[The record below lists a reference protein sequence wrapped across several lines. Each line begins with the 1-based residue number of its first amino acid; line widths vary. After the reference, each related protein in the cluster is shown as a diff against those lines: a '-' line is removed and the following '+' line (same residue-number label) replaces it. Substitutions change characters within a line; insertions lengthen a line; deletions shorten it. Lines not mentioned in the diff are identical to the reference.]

1 MGSKMEAAARKL
13 ECEGGDDLLASDIML
28 PTQFWVQGADGRFE
42 PEKRLM
48 IAVLEE
54 ALATLLRPGASQ
66 TRSSRQV
73 AVEAIRW
80 IRSDDRS
87 SPFSFATICDVLG
100 LDADRVREVIA
111 LRQEHRRPFP
121 RRRVQAGR
129 GRHRVRYSTRRER
142 NVA

>member
-1 MGSKMEAAARKL
+1 MEATARKL
-13 ECEGGDDLLASDIML
+13 EYDGSDDLLASDVML

-48 IAVLEE
+48 VAVLEE
-54 ALATLLRPGASQ
+54 ALATLLRPCDSRSQ
-66 TRSSRQV
+66 AGRQV
-73 AVEAIRW
+73 AVEAIHW

-100 LDADRVREVIA
+100 LDADRVREVID
-111 LRQEHRRPFP
+111 LRRERSQPFP
-121 RRRVQAGR
+121 RRRIQAGR
-129 GRHRVRYSTRRER
+129 GRHRVRYSARRER